1 LSRRSFSRER
11 ERRLAAARR
20 REQLRLRRATLA
32 VGAAVGAFA
41 LAPAAAQ
48 AQNFEVNT
56 LNDSATLDGCT
67 TDANGCTL
75 REAIH
80 DATANT
86 EPDTITFASTVT
98 GTLDLTAGE
107 LYTSADVVD
116 DITIQGPG
124 SGLTISA
131 GPSSRILT
139 IAAPNTPPAP
149 GNNGTSVSISGLT
162 LSDGNPTSGP
172 GGAIAAGKYTHL
184 DLTDTTISGNT
195 APADNGG
202 AISGGKYT
210 QISLNDTTITGNAAP
225 TGSGGAIGSVP
236 LNAPGLK
243 YDGMEITATDS
254 TISGNN
260 ALRGGGIQTFG
271 PLAIQS
277 STLSGNHATGGE
289 GGAIRTAPKY
299 GQLTVDDSEISGNTA
314 TTVGA
319 GIDYTPYAATP
330 SPYPP
335 VIDNRI
341 TNSTI
346 SSNTAGPEDGL
357 TPSRGGGIY
366 IGGIGT
372 DQGAFTVDH
381 STVSGNENTS
391 TTSYGGGIDL
401 ENTVNGKVAI
411 VDSTVSG
418 NDAGVG
424 GGVSIGAQLGPSGS
438 ISADNSTIAH
448 NTVTYEGGGLW
459 VDQYGIAPGPY
470 PSPPVHVN
478 STIVGD
484 NTAMGTPDDLGRN
497 NLATSGG
504 FQLSF
509 SLVEAPT
516 DAVDTQANSITGQ
529 DPQLGGLANNGG
541 PTLTQLPGTGSPAI
555 DAGNN
560 LLGLS
565 TDQRGQPRTTDGPPP
580 NAGDGTDIGSVERS
594 EPVPSPPVTPPAKN
608 KPKCKKK
615 HKKKHKRSADSAKK
629 KHKKCKKKKKKK
641 RH

>member
-11 ERRLAAARR
+11 ERRIAGKRR
-20 REQLRLRRATLA
+20 REQLRLRRAGLA
-32 VGAAVGAFA
+32 AGAAVGAFA

-48 AQNFEVNT
+48 AQDFEVNT

-67 TDANGCTL
+67 TDLNGCTL
-75 REAIH
+75 REALA
-80 DATANT
+80 DASANT
-86 EPDTITFASTVT
+86 EPDLITFQSGLT
-98 GTLDLTAGE
+98 GILDLTAGE
-107 LYTSADVVD
+107 LQTSSTVVD

-124 SGLTISA
+124 PTISA
-131 GPSSRILT
+131 GPSSRILSVLSPSGGSPGS
-139 IAAPNTPPAP
+139 APD
-149 GNNGTSVSISGLT
+149 GTSVAISGLT
-162 LSDGNPTSGP
+162 LSDGNPAAGD
-172 GGAIAAGKYTHL
+172 GGAIAVGKYTHL
-184 DLTDTTISGNT
+184 SLNDTTISGNT
-195 APADNGG
+195 APAGNGG
-202 AISGGKYT
+202 AISVGKYS
-210 QISLNDTTITGNAAP
+210 QLDLNDTTISGNVATTGF
-225 TGSGGAIGSVP
+225 GGAIGPTP
-236 LNAPGLK
+236 LATPGTK
-243 YDGMEITATDS
+243 YGGAQITATDS
-254 TISGNN
+254 TVSGNS
-260 ALRGGGIQTFG
+260 AVGGGGIRGFG
-271 PLAIQS
+271 QLTVENS
-277 STLSGNHATGGE
+277 MLSGNHATTGA
-289 GGAIRTAPKY
+289 GGAIALSPKY
-299 GQLTVDDSEISGNTA
+299 SGLTMTGSQISGNTA
-314 TTVGA
+314 GTA
-319 GIDYTPYAATP
+319 GGGIAYTPYGTEG
-330 SPYPP
+330 PP
-335 VIDNRI
+335 GLDDQI
-341 TNSTI
+341 TNTTI
-346 SSNTAGPEDGL
+346 SGNTAGPEDGL

-366 IGGIGT
+366 IAGLASSDGGS
-372 DQGAFTVDH
+372 FTVDR
-381 STVSGNENTS
+381 STISGNQNTS
-391 TTSYGGGIDL
+391 TTSYGGGIDV
-401 ENTVNGKVAI
+401 ENAVSRKLAI
-411 VDSTVSG
+411 VDSTVSD

-424 GGVSIGAQLGPSGS
+424 GGISVGAQLGSSGS
-438 ISADNSTIAH
+438 ISTDNSTIAQ

-484 NTAMGTPDDLGRN
+484 NTALGTPNDLGRN

-504 FQLSF
+504 FQLFF

-516 DAVDTQANSITGQ
+516 DAIDTQANSITGQ

-565 TDQRGQPRTTDGPPP
+565 TDQRGQPRTIDGPPP

-594 EPVPSPPVTPPAKN
+594 ELPPAPVTPPAKK